1 MNYNEV
7 NVKKANALNKR
18 IKINLHYYEIPH
30 EAFEII
36 QTGEIEKIIPL
47 FYFDEIIVNEDCR
60 QIDDKI
66 ILSTDNL
73 SVSET
78 FYTSYDTITDFK
90 IKYDIQRIN
99 DELFF
104 KAHFIDQNYNKISN
118 KNVKII
124 FESNDN
130 SIETKTLR
138 TTNDGNIIYHFPV
151 ILENMRLKIIIDDIE
166 RMVEYLNVL

>member
-18 IKINLHYYEIPH
+18 LKINLHDYEIPH
-30 EAFEII
+30 EAFEVI
-36 QTGEIEKIIPL
+36 QTGEIIKTIPL
-47 FYFDEIIVNEDCR
+47 FYFDEIIVNDDCR
-60 QIDDKI
+60 QIDNKI
-66 ILSTDNL
+66 ILSIDNI

-78 FYTSYDTITDFK
+78 FYKSYDTITDFK
-90 IKYDIQRIN
+90 IKYDLQRIN
-99 DELFF
+99 NELFF

-130 SIETKTLR
+130 NIETKTLH

-166 RMVEYLNVL
+166 RIVNI

>member
-18 IKINLHYYEIPH
+18 IKINLHDYEIPH

-36 QTGEIEKIIPL
+36 QTGEIIKTIPL
-47 FYFDEIIVNEDCR
+47 FYFDEIIVNDNCR
-60 QIDDKI
+60 QIDNKI
-66 ILSTDNL
+66 ILSTDDI

-78 FYTSYDTITDFK
+78 FYKSYDTITDFK
-90 IKYDIQRIN
+90 IKYDLQRIN

-124 FESNDN
+124 FESNN
-130 SIETKTLR
+130 NEIETKTLH

-166 RMVEYLNVL
+166 MMVNI

>member
-18 IKINLHYYEIPH
+18 IKINLHKYEIPH
-30 EAFEII
+30 EAFEVI
-36 QTGEIEKIIPL
+36 QTGEIKKIIPL
-47 FYFDEIIVNEDCR
+47 FYFDEIIVNDDCR
-60 QIDDKI
+60 QIDNKI
-66 ILSTDNL
+66 ILSTNNIN
-73 SVSET
+73 VSET
-78 FYTSYDTITDFK
+78 FYKSYDTITDFK
-90 IKYDIQRIN
+90 IKYDLQRIN

-166 RMVEYLNVL
+166 RMVNI

>member
-18 IKINLHYYEIPH
+18 LKINLHNYEIPH

-36 QTGEIEKIIPL
+36 QTGEIKKTIPL
-47 FYFDEIIVNEDCR
+47 FYFDEIIVNDNCR
-60 QIDDKI
+60 QIDNKI
-66 ILSTDNL
+66 ILSTDAI
-73 SVSET
+73 STSEI
-78 FYTSYDTITDFK
+78 FFKSYDTITDFK
-90 IKYDIQRIN
+90 IKYDLQRIN

-124 FESNDN
+124 FESNYN
-130 SIETKTLR
+130 NIETKTLR
-138 TTNDGNIIYHFPV
+138 TTNYGNIIYHFPV

-166 RMVEYLNVL
+166 MMVNI

>member
-18 IKINLHYYEIPH
+18 IKINLHKYEIPH
-30 EAFEII
+30 EAFEVI

-47 FYFDEIIVNEDCR
+47 FYFDEIIVNDNCR
-60 QIDDKI
+60 QIDNKI
-66 ILSTDNL
+66 ILSTD
-73 SVSET
+73 STKISET
-78 FYTSYDTITDFK
+78 FFKSYDTITDFK
-90 IKYDIQRIN
+90 IKYDLQRIN
-99 DELFF
+99 NELFF

-124 FESNDN
+124 FKSNDN
-130 SIETKTLR
+130 DIETKTLH
-138 TTNDGNIIYHFPV
+138 TTNYGNIIYHFPI

-166 RMVEYLNVL
+166 MMVNI

>member
-18 IKINLHYYEIPH
+18 LKINSYKYEIPH
-30 EAFEII
+30 DAFEMI
-36 QTGEIEKIIPL
+36 QTGEIKKTIPL
-47 FYFDEIIVNEDCR
+47 FYFDEIIVNDNCR
-60 QIDDKI
+60 QIDNKI
-66 ILSTDNL
+66 VLSIEYSD
-73 SVSET
+73 VSET
-78 FYTSYDTITDFK
+78 FFKSYDTIIDFK
-90 IKYDIQRIN
+90 IKYDLQRIN

-124 FESNDN
+124 FESNNN

-166 RMVEYLNVL
+166 MMVNI

>member
-18 IKINLHYYEIPH
+18 LKINLHKYEIPH
-30 EAFEII
+30 EAFEVI
-36 QTGEIEKIIPL
+36 QTGEIKKIIPL
-47 FYFDEIIVNEDCR
+47 FYFDEIIVNDDCR
-60 QIDDKI
+60 QIDNKI
-66 ILSTDNL
+66 ILSIADSL

-78 FYTSYDTITDFK
+78 FFKSSDTITDFK

-138 TTNDGNIIYHFPV
+138 TTDDGNIIYHFPV

-166 RMVEYLNVL
+166 MMVNI

>member
-18 IKINLHYYEIPH
+18 LKINLHYYEIPY
-30 EAFEII
+30 EAFEVI
-36 QTGEIEKIIPL
+36 QSGEIRKTIPL
-47 FYFDEIIVNEDCR
+47 FYFDEIIVNDDCR
-60 QIDDKI
+60 QIDNKI
-66 ILSTDNL
+66 ILSTDDTKL
-73 SVSET
+73 SET
-78 FYTSYDTITDFK
+78 FFKSYDTITDFK
-90 IKYDIQRIN
+90 IKYDLQRIN
-99 DELFF
+99 NELFF

-130 SIETKTLR
+130 TIETKTLR
-138 TTNDGNIIYHFPV
+138 TTDDGNIIYHFPV

-166 RMVEYLNVL
+166 MMVNI

>member
-18 IKINLHYYEIPH
+18 IKINLHNYEIPH

-36 QTGEIEKIIPL
+36 QTGEIKKIIPL
-47 FYFDEIIVNEDCR
+47 FYFDEIIVNDDCR
-60 QIDDKI
+60 QIDNKI
-66 ILSTDNL
+66 ILSTDNI
-73 SVSET
+73 SVSGT
-78 FYTSYDTITDFK
+78 FFKSYDTITDFK
-90 IKYDIQRIN
+90 IKYDLQRIN
-99 DELFF
+99 NELFF

-151 ILENMRLKIIIDDIE
+151 ILENMRLRIIIDDIE
-166 RMVEYLNVL
+166 RMVNI

>member
-18 IKINLHYYEIPH
+18 IKINLHDYEIPH
-30 EAFEII
+30 DAFEVI
-36 QTGEIEKIIPL
+36 QTGEIIKTIPL
-47 FYFDEIIVNEDCR
+47 FYFDEIIVNDDCR
-60 QIDDKI
+60 QIDNKI
-66 ILSTDNL
+66 ILSTDDI

-78 FYTSYDTITDFK
+78 FYKSYDTITDFK
-90 IKYDIQRIN
+90 IKYDLQRIN
-99 DELFF
+99 NELFF

-124 FESNDN
+124 FESNN
-130 SIETKTLR
+130 NEIETETLR

-166 RMVEYLNVL
+166 MMVNI

>member
-18 IKINLHYYEIPH
+18 LKINLHYDEIPH

-36 QTGEIEKIIPL
+36 QTGEIRKTIPL
-47 FYFDEIIVNEDCR
+47 FYFDEIIVNDNCR
-60 QIDDKI
+60 QIDNKI
-66 ILSTDNL
+66 ILSTDTL

-78 FYTSYDTITDFK
+78 FFKSYDTITDFK
-90 IKYDIQRIN
+90 IKYDLQRIN

-124 FESNDN
+124 FESNYN
-130 SIETKTLR
+130 NIETKTLR
-138 TTNDGNIIYHFPV
+138 TTNYGNIIYHFPV

-166 RMVEYLNVL
+166 MMVNI

>member
-18 IKINLHYYEIPH
+18 LKINLHYYEIPH

-36 QTGEIEKIIPL
+36 QNGEIRKTIPL
-47 FYFDEIIVNEDCR
+47 FYFDEIIVNDNCR
-60 QIDDKI
+60 QIDNKI
-66 ILSTDNL
+66 ILSTDTL

-78 FYTSYDTITDFK
+78 FFKSYDTITDFK
-90 IKYDIQRIN
+90 IKYDLQRIN

-124 FESNDN
+124 FESNYN
-130 SIETKTLR
+130 NIETKTLR

-166 RMVEYLNVL
+166 MMVNI

>member
-18 IKINLHYYEIPH
+18 IKINSYKYEIPH
-30 EAFEII
+30 DAFEVIE
-36 QTGEIEKIIPL
+36 TGEIIKTIPL
-47 FYFDEIIVNEDCR
+47 FYFDEIIVNDDCR
-60 QIDDKI
+60 QIDNKI
-66 ILSTDNL
+66 ILSTEIIDI
-73 SVSET
+73 SET
-78 FYTSYDTITDFK
+78 FYKSYDTITDFK
-90 IKYDIQRIN
+90 IKYDLQRIN

-124 FESNDN
+124 FKSNDN
-130 SIETKTLR
+130 DIETKTLR
-138 TTNDGNIIYHFPV
+138 TSNDGNIIYHLPV

-166 RMVEYLNVL
+166 MMVNI

>member
-7 NVKKANALNKR
+7 NVKKANAINKR
-18 IKINLHYYEIPH
+18 IKINLHYYEIPP
-30 EAFEII
+30 EAFEAI

-47 FYFDEIIVNEDCR
+47 FYFDEIIVNDNCR
-60 QIDDKI
+60 QIDNKI
-66 ILSTDNL
+66 ILSTDSTKL
-73 SVSET
+73 SET
-78 FYTSYDTITDFK
+78 FFKSYDTITDFK
-90 IKYDIQRIN
+90 IKYDLQRIN

-124 FESNDN
+124 FKSNDN
-130 SIETKTLR
+130 DIETKTLH

-151 ILENMRLKIIIDDIE
+151 ILENMSLKIIIDDIE
-166 RMVEYLNVL
+166 MMVNINVL

>member
-18 IKINLHYYEIPH
+18 LKINLYKYEIPY
-30 EAFEII
+30 EAFEMIE
-36 QTGEIEKIIPL
+36 TGEIKKTIPL
-47 FYFDEIIVNEDCR
+47 FYFDEIIVNDNCR
-60 QIDDKI
+60 QIDNKI
-66 ILSTDNL
+66 ILSKEFSD
-73 SVSET
+73 VAET
-78 FYTSYDTITDFK
+78 FFKSYDTITDFK
-90 IKYDIQRIN
+90 IKYDLQRIN

-130 SIETKTLR
+130 NIETKTLR

-166 RMVEYLNVL
+166 MMVNI

>member
-7 NVKKANALNKR
+7 NVKKANALNKHL
-18 IKINLHYYEIPH
+18 KINLHNYEIPH

-36 QTGEIEKIIPL
+36 QNGEITKIIPL
-47 FYFDEIIVNEDCR
+47 FYFDEIIINDNCR
-60 QIDDKI
+60 QIDNKL
-66 ILSTDNL
+66 ILSIAYNDI
-73 SVSET
+73 SET
-78 FYTSYDTITDFK
+78 FYKSYDTITDFK
-90 IKYDIQRIN
+90 IKYDIQRIT

-124 FESNDN
+124 FESNDKD
-130 SIETKTLR
+130 IETKTLV

-166 RMVEYLNVL
+166 MMVNI

>member
-18 IKINLHYYEIPH
+18 IKINLHDYEISH
-30 EAFEII
+30 DAFEII
-36 QTGEIEKIIPL
+36 QTGEIKKIIPL
-47 FYFDEIIVNEDCR
+47 FYFDEIIINDDCR
-60 QIDDKI
+60 QIDNKI
-66 ILSTDNL
+66 ILSIDDI

-78 FYTSYDTITDFK
+78 FYKSYDTITDFK
-90 IKYDIQRIN
+90 IKYDLQRIN
-99 DELFF
+99 NELFF

-118 KNVKII
+118 KNIKII

-130 SIETKTLR
+130 SIETKTLV

-166 RMVEYLNVL
+166 RMVNI

>member
-18 IKINLHYYEIPH
+18 LKINLHKYEIPH
-30 EAFEII
+30 EAFELI
-36 QTGEIEKIIPL
+36 QTGEIKKTIPL
-47 FYFDEIIVNEDCR
+47 FYFDEIIVNDDCR
-60 QIDDKI
+60 QIDNKL
-66 ILSTDNL
+66 ILSIEYSD
-73 SVSET
+73 VSKT
-78 FYTSYDTITDFK
+78 FFKSYDTITDFK
-90 IKYDIQRIN
+90 IKYDLQRIN

-104 KAHFIDQNYNKISN
+104 KAHFMDQNYNKISN

-130 SIETKTLR
+130 DIETKTLV
-138 TTNDGNIIYHFPV
+138 TTDDGNIIYHFPV

-166 RMVEYLNVL
+166 MMVNI

>member
-7 NVKKANALNKR
+7 NVKKANVLNKR
-18 IKINLHYYEIPH
+18 LKINLHNYEIPP

-47 FYFDEIIVNEDCR
+47 FYFDEIIVNDGCR
-60 QIDDKI
+60 QIDNKI
-66 ILSTDNL
+66 ILSTDDRNL
-73 SVSET
+73 SET
-78 FYTSYDTITDFK
+78 FFKSYDTITDFK
-90 IKYDIQRIN
+90 IKYDLQRIN
-99 DELFF
+99 NELFF

-124 FESNDN
+124 FKSNDN
-130 SIETKTLR
+130 DIETKTLH

-151 ILENMRLKIIIDDIE
+151 ILENMSLKIIIDDIE
-166 RMVEYLNVL
+166 RMVNI

>member
-18 IKINLHYYEIPH
+18 IKINLHYYGIPH

-36 QTGEIEKIIPL
+36 WTGEIRKTIPL
-47 FYFDEIIVNEDCR
+47 FYFDEIIVNDDCR
-60 QIDDKI
+60 QIDNKI
-66 ILSTDNL
+66 ILSTDDTKL
-73 SVSET
+73 SET
-78 FYTSYDTITDFK
+78 FFNSYDTITDFK
-90 IKYDIQRIN
+90 IKYDLQRIN
-99 DELFF
+99 NELFF

-118 KNVKII
+118 KNIKII

-130 SIETKTLR
+130 DIETKTLH

-166 RMVEYLNVL
+166 MMVNI

>member
-18 IKINLHYYEIPH
+18 IKINLHNYEIPH
-30 EAFEII
+30 EAFEVI
-36 QTGEIEKIIPL
+36 QTGEIIKTIPL
-47 FYFDEIIVNEDCR
+47 FYFDEIIVNDNCR
-60 QIDDKI
+60 QIDNKI
-66 ILSTDNL
+66 ILSTDDI

-78 FYTSYDTITDFK
+78 FYKSYDTITDFK
-90 IKYDIQRIN
+90 IKYDLQRIN
-99 DELFF
+99 NELFF

-130 SIETKTLR
+130 NIETKTLR
-138 TTNDGNIIYHFPV
+138 TTNDGNIIYHLPV

-166 RMVEYLNVL
+166 MMVNI

>member
-18 IKINLHYYEIPH
+18 LKINLHYYEIPH

-36 QTGEIEKIIPL
+36 QNGEIRKTIPL
-47 FYFDEIIVNEDCR
+47 FYFDEIIVNDDCR
-60 QIDDKI
+60 QIDNKI
-66 ILSTDNL
+66 ILSTDTL

-78 FYTSYDTITDFK
+78 FFKSYDTITDFK
-90 IKYDIQRIN
+90 IKYDLQRIN

-124 FESNDN
+124 FESNDTY
-130 SIETKTLR
+130 IETETLV

-166 RMVEYLNVL
+166 MMVNI

>member
-18 IKINLHYYEIPH
+18 IKINLHDYEIPH

-36 QTGEIEKIIPL
+36 RDGEIIKTIPL
-47 FYFDEIIVNEDCR
+47 FYFDEIIVNDNCR
-60 QIDDKI
+60 QIDNKL
-66 ILSTDNL
+66 ILSIEISDI
-73 SVSET
+73 SET
-78 FYTSYDTITDFK
+78 FYASYDTITDFK
-90 IKYDIQRIN
+90 IKYDLQRIN

-124 FESNDN
+124 FENNDN
-130 SIETKTLR
+130 TIETKTLV
-138 TTNDGNIIYHFPV
+138 TTDDGNIIYHFPV

-166 RMVEYLNVL
+166 MMVNI

>member
-7 NVKKANALNKR
+7 NVKKANAINKR
-18 IKINLHYYEIPH
+18 LKINLHKYEIPH

-36 QTGEIEKIIPL
+36 QTGEIKKTIPL
-47 FYFDEIIVNEDCR
+47 FYFDEIIVNDNCR
-60 QIDDKI
+60 QIDNKI
-66 ILSTDNL
+66 ILSTDAI
-73 SVSET
+73 STSEI
-78 FYTSYDTITDFK
+78 FFKSYDTITDFK
-90 IKYDIQRIN
+90 IKYDLQRIN

-124 FESNDN
+124 FESNYN
-130 SIETKTLR
+130 NIETKTLR

-166 RMVEYLNVL
+166 MMVNI

>member
-7 NVKKANALNKR
+7 NVKRAKALNKR
-18 IKINLHYYEIPH
+18 IKINLHYYEIPY

-36 QTGEIEKIIPL
+36 QTGEIEKRIPL
-47 FYFDEIIVNEDCR
+47 FYFDEIIVNDGCR
-60 QIDDKI
+60 QIDNKI
-66 ILSTDNL
+66 ILSTDNI

-78 FYTSYDTITDFK
+78 FFKSYDTITEFK
-90 IKYDIQRIN
+90 IKYDLQRIN

-124 FESNDN
+124 FKSNDN
-130 SIETKTLR
+130 DIETKTLR
-138 TTNDGNIIYHFPV
+138 TSNDGNIIYHFPV
-151 ILENMRLKIIIDDIE
+151 ILENMSLKIIIDDIE
-166 RMVEYLNVL
+166 MMVNI

>member
-18 IKINLHYYEIPH
+18 IKINLHYYGIPH

-36 QTGEIEKIIPL
+36 WTGEIRKTIPL
-47 FYFDEIIVNEDCR
+47 FYFDEIIVNDDCR
-60 QIDDKI
+60 QIDNKI
-66 ILSTDNL
+66 ILSTDDTKL
-73 SVSET
+73 SET
-78 FYTSYDTITDFK
+78 FFNSYDTITDFK
-90 IKYDIQRIN
+90 IKYDLQRIN
-99 DELFF
+99 NELFF

-124 FESNDN
+124 FESNN
-130 SIETKTLR
+130 NNIETKTLH

-166 RMVEYLNVL
+166 MMVNI

>member
-18 IKINLHYYEIPH
+18 LKINLHNYEIPH
-30 EAFEII
+30 EAFEVI
-36 QTGEIEKIIPL
+36 QTGEIIKTIPL
-47 FYFDEIIVNEDCR
+47 FYFDEIIVNDDCR
-60 QIDDKI
+60 QIDNKI
-66 ILSTDNL
+66 ILSTEN
-73 SVSET
+73 SRISET

-90 IKYDIQRIN
+90 IKYDTQRIN

-130 SIETKTLR
+130 TIETETLV
-138 TTNDGNIIYHFPV
+138 TSNDGNIIYHFPV

-166 RMVEYLNVL
+166 MMVNI

>member
-7 NVKKANALNKR
+7 NVKKANAINKR
-18 IKINLHYYEIPH
+18 LKINLHYYEIPH

-36 QTGEIEKIIPL
+36 QTGEIRKTIPL
-47 FYFDEIIVNEDCR
+47 FYFDEIIVNDDCR
-60 QIDDKI
+60 QIDNKI
-66 ILSTDNL
+66 ILSTEN
-73 SVSET
+73 SRISET
-78 FYTSYDTITDFK
+78 FFKSYDTITDFK
-90 IKYDIQRIN
+90 IKYDLQRIN

-124 FESNDN
+124 FESNN
-130 SIETKTLR
+130 NEIETKTLV

-151 ILENMRLKIIIDDIE
+151 ILENMSLKIIIDDIE
-166 RMVEYLNVL
+166 MMVNI

>member
-18 IKINLHYYEIPH
+18 IKINLHQYEIPH
-30 EAFEII
+30 DAFEVI
-36 QTGEIEKIIPL
+36 QTGEIIKTIPL
-47 FYFDEIIVNEDCR
+47 FYFDEIIVNDDCR
-60 QIDDKI
+60 QIDNKI
-66 ILSTDNL
+66 ILSTDNI

-78 FYTSYDTITDFK
+78 FYKSYDTITDFK
-90 IKYDIQRIN
+90 IKYDLQRIN

-124 FESNDN
+124 FESNN
-130 SIETKTLR
+130 SDIEIKTLV

-166 RMVEYLNVL
+166 RMVNI

>member
-7 NVKKANALNKR
+7 NVKKANVLNKR
-18 IKINLHYYEIPH
+18 LKINLHYYEIPH

-36 QTGEIEKIIPL
+36 QTGEIEKRIPL
-47 FYFDEIIVNEDCR
+47 FYFDEIIVNDDCR
-60 QIDDKI
+60 QIDNKI
-66 ILSTDNL
+66 ILSTDAP

-78 FYTSYDTITDFK
+78 FFKSYDTITDFK
-90 IKYDIQRIN
+90 IKYDLQRVN

-104 KAHFIDQNYNKISN
+104 KAHFIDQNNNKISN

-130 SIETKTLR
+130 NIETKTLR

-166 RMVEYLNVL
+166 MMVNI

>member
-7 NVKKANALNKR
+7 NVKKANAINKR
-18 IKINLHYYEIPH
+18 LKINLHKYEIPL

-36 QTGEIEKIIPL
+36 RTGEITKIIPL
-47 FYFDEIIVNEDCR
+47 FYFDEIIVNDDCR
-60 QIDDKI
+60 QIDNKI
-66 ILSTDNL
+66 ILSTDDSNF
-73 SVSET
+73 SET
-78 FYTSYDTITDFK
+78 FFKSYDTITDFK
-90 IKYDIQRIN
+90 IKYDLQRIN

-124 FESNDN
+124 FESNYN
-130 SIETKTLR
+130 NIETKTLR
-138 TTNDGNIIYHFPV
+138 TTDDGNIIYHFPV

-166 RMVEYLNVL
+166 MMVNI

>member
-18 IKINLHYYEIPH
+18 LKINLHNYEIPH
-30 EAFEII
+30 DAFEVI
-36 QTGEIEKIIPL
+36 QTGEIIKTIPL
-47 FYFDEIIVNEDCR
+47 FYFDEIIVNDNCR
-60 QIDDKI
+60 QIDNKI

-90 IKYDIQRIN
+90 IKYDLQRIN
-99 DELFF
+99 NELFF

-130 SIETKTLR
+130 SIEIKTLH
-138 TTNDGNIIYHFPV
+138 TTNDGTIIYHFPV

-166 RMVEYLNVL
+166 MMVNI

>member
-18 IKINLHYYEIPH
+18 LKINLHNYEIPH

-36 QTGEIEKIIPL
+36 YNEEITKTIPL
-47 FYFDEIIVNEDCR
+47 FYFDEIIVNDDCR
-60 QIDDKI
+60 QIDNKI
-66 ILSTDNL
+66 ILSIADSL

-78 FYTSYDTITDFK
+78 FFKSSDTITDFK

-124 FESNDN
+124 FESNN
-130 SIETKTLR
+130 NNIETKTLR
-138 TTNDGNIIYHFPV
+138 TTDDGNIIYHFPV

-166 RMVEYLNVL
+166 MMVNI

>member
-18 IKINLHYYEIPH
+18 IKINLHDYEIPH

-36 QTGEIEKIIPL
+36 QTGEITKTIPL
-47 FYFDEIIVNEDCR
+47 FYFDEIIVNDDCR
-60 QIDDKI
+60 QIDNKI
-66 ILSTDNL
+66 ILSTNNIN
-73 SVSET
+73 VSET
-78 FYTSYDTITDFK
+78 FYKSYDTITDFK
-90 IKYDIQRIN
+90 IKYDLQRIN

-104 KAHFIDQNYNKISN
+104 KAHFLDQNYNKISN

-124 FESNDN
+124 FESNN
-130 SIETKTLR
+130 NEIETKTLR

-166 RMVEYLNVL
+166 MMVNI